1 MFNYWQWPRGCDE
14 NFRIFGLVLNIIQV
28 SFAKA
33 RKDFY
38 FSELEDEDLVALF
51 FFLISSW
58 SETVSITFIPRY
70 ARKIFLK
77 NFFKLCL

>member
-1 MFNYWQWPRGCDE
+1 MFNYWQSPRGCDE

-28 SFAKA
+28 PFAKA

-51 FFLISSW
+51 FLISSW
-58 SETVSITFIPRY
+58 SETVSITFISRY

-77 NFFKLCL
+77 NCFKLCL